1 MDGQHRSMIEGNLYI
16 FSMPSH
22 LDKASL
28 SEGIGEALEAA
39 KCGRILGS
47 GMSVGGDS
55 TVCLEV
61 VAFDRDKTYA
71 VISRV
76 FRKMKCRDY
85 EMAWD

>member
-1 MDGQHRSMIEGNLYI
+1 MDRKHRRMIEGNFYV
-16 FSMPSH
+16 FSMPSR

-28 SEGIGEALEAA
+28 SEGIDAGLESA
-39 KCGRILGS
+39 KCGRLLGS

-61 VAFDRDKTYA
+61 GAFDRDKADA

-76 FRKMKCRDY
+76 CRKMKCSDY